1 MGGTGNTGPPETDLE
16 GSLGTILSVDLSA
29 PAENRRTAP
38 TRRGRPQIRPVILDP
53 QPITRRRSPLT
64 DQERA
69 ETVSALDLDRPVR
82 DVTYRQERRTLTEL
96 GQEVRESSMTE
107 SRQRRNAPTPRAA
120 SAAAATVSGI
130 SSSIQAMS
138 SQKSNM
144 EALVLHN
151 WQVREQERDKDREE
165 RREKAALEKE
175 ERERKEKTE
184 KEERERRD
192 LREERRL
199 SNEREEKDRVSLLMF
214 KLLGHG
220 QDSKKDKVIKVVAKY
235 EDTGSQPLPIKLKL
249 SSLMALK
256 KDLCDYMNE
265 SEIDGI
271 VLEEQAGD
279 QAILTDIEQIDTSQY
294 SSFSVSKLF
303 KRGKSYFKLVST

>member
-1 MGGTGNTGPPETDLE
+1 MLQHQELQVQQQPQFHAYHLPFKQCPGRTIITTFLYYFS
-16 GSLGTILSVDLSA
+16 SLC
-29 PAENRRTAP
+29 
-38 TRRGRPQIRPVILDP
+38 
-53 QPITRRRSPLT
+53 
-64 DQERA
+64 
-69 ETVSALDLDRPVR
+69 
-82 DVTYRQERRTLTEL
+82 
-96 GQEVRESSMTE
+96 
-107 SRQRRNAPTPRAA
+107 
-120 SAAAATVSGI
+120 
-130 SSSIQAMS
+130 SSIYHF

-256 KDLCDYMNE
+256 KYVATGDGSRFKIHPFSFLRDLCDYMNE

-271 VLEEQAGD
+271 VLEEQTGD